1 MAVLKDV
8 VLAYVK
14 IQQPA
19 QKFETEGP
27 QNTEWTVDCIVDEKT
42 AKRWKKEFKKQPPRE
57 FDNEEFKKVFK
68 IDPPYPDQDEQYV
81 IKLKK
86 DTHFKD
92 KETGRMKSFESLD
105 PKTGKYRVK
114 LYEKIGTRDDG
125 KPMLVDITKKKL
137 VSNGSTGVVMYD
149 VVTNKFGTFAKLKAV
164 RVDNLI
170 EYQSADSVDELGEV
184 VDAEDYTADAGD
196 EDFGSEESG
205 GEDDAPFEPD
215 EDDSD
220 Y

>member
-27 QNTEWTVDCIVDEKT
+27 QHTEWTVDCIVDEKT
-42 AKRWKKEFKKQPPRE
+42 AKRWKKEFKKQPPKE
-57 FDNEEFKKVFK
+57 FDNKEFKEVFK
-68 IDPPYPDQDEQYV
+68 IDPPYPDQEEQFV

-86 DTHFKD
+86 DTHYKD
-92 KETGRMKSFESLD
+92 RETGRLKQFD
-105 PKTGKYRVK
+105 PKYRVK
-114 LYEKIGTRDDG
+114 LYEKIGLSEDG
-125 KPMLVDITKKKL
+125 KPLLKDITKLKM

-149 VVTNKFGTFAKLKAV
+149 VITNNYGTFAKLKAV
-164 RVDNLI
+164 RVDDLI
-170 EYQSADSVDELGEV
+170 EYQAADSVDELGEIV
-184 VDAEDYTADAGD
+184 EGGEYTEAEDAGD
-196 EDFGSEESG
+196 EDFGADAG
-205 GEDDAPFEPD
+205 DAGDNDDAPFNPD
-215 EDDSD
+215 EPDSD